1 MTINTICDIFLSV
14 FIKRLIFQ
22 LYLPNG
28 VKQYCLLYLAGGI
41 FIPILIKK
49 LCDLAI
55 KPIKKKINA
64 MKQKN
69 QKSVI

>member
-1 MTINTICDIFLSV
+1 M
-14 FIKRLIFQ
+14 LIFQ

-55 KPIKKKINA
+55 KPIKKKINVL
-64 MKQKN
+64 KQKN